1 VPSVAL
7 KKVPVPK
14 IGTIVHAI
22 GVIVIVLFVLA
33 PVYVVLLVSLSP
45 PGDILSGAPHWIPHF
60 TFSSYSA
67 ILRDW
72 RALYSNPPQSS
83 VADQVIPG
91 IRNSFIVAVP
101 VAVLNILIAASA
113 GYGFARVRFPG
124 RHILSVGLL
133 ATQMVPSLILIVP
146 VFILFQRVDLTD
158 SLLGVIIADLS
169 ITVPFT
175 VWIVA
180 NAIDAV
186 PVELERAARVDGASW
201 LGSMLRITLPLAR
214 GGLLTAG
221 LIAFLFS
228 WNDLVYP
235 LILVSN
241 PNAIQIQPAVAGMY
255 TDLTANFGVMTAA
268 TVIATVPALIIATLA
283 MRPLISGL
291 LAGAVKG

>member
-1 VPSVAL
+1 MPSVAL
-7 KKVPVPK
+7 KKFPVPK
-14 IGTIVHAI
+14 IGTILHAI

-45 PGDILSGAPHWIPHF
+45 PGDILSGSPHWIPHF

-113 GYGFARVRFPG
+113 GYAFARVRFPG
-124 RHILSVGLL
+124 RHVLSVGLL